1 MSERLISLPTMNI
14 VVYDCVTGDAL
25 TEKYGATGPHIIK
38 WIERYLPEASFS
50 SVHIAGNTAAPL
62 PEDVDGI
69 IISGS
74 EKGVYDDTPWMQPLR
89 KNLQLMR
96 SADVPMFGICFGHQ
110 IMADVFGGKAVKSD
124 QGFVTGTK
132 QFRNRG
138 TNVTAYLAHQDQVID
153 VPIGAEVIA
162 SAAHCP
168 VAALSYDFPAL
179 SVQFHPEYNREFTS
193 DLIELFGAQL
203 MSAEQMKAAQES
215 LSVEAEEALWCVEV
229 SEFFRQ
235 HAQHTNTAK

>member
-1 MSERLISLPTMNI
+1 MNI

-25 TEKYGATGPHIIK
+25 TEKYGTTGRHVIN

-89 KNLQLMR
+89 ENLQLMR
-96 SADVPMFGICFGHQ
+96 SAGIPMFGICFGHQ

-124 QGFVTGTK
+124 KGFVTGTK

-138 TNVTAYLAHQDQVID
+138 VNVTAYLAHQDQVTD
-153 VPIGAEVIA
+153 VPMGEEVIA

-168 VAALSYDFPAL
+168 VAALSYDFPAM

-193 DLIELFGAQL
+193 DLIDLFGAQL
-203 MSAEQMKAAQES
+203 MSAEQMKTAHES

-229 SEFFRQ
+229 AEFFRQ
-235 HAQHTNTAK
+235 HYEDVK